1 MILILISAIFIIP
14 VLMGIGRIVELV
26 AGNLFPGIAG
36 KTLSGILG
44 ICIIWNI
51 ISFFT
56 PLNIY
61 IEIITIILGV
71 SFFVKDKLFREFRQ
85 FSTGEILLLTFVSFI
100 ILWAGSYAPY
110 ILDHFGYYVP
120 TIKWLTEYGLIKG
133 ISNLDLTLGQMSVW
147 HIFQAGFSNISDP
160 FLRINTILLIIY
172 ALYIVEKKNWI
183 HLCFIPVML
192 LYSQSPSPD
201 LPVIMFSLIVLNEII
216 TGNKNIILLFAF
228 SIFTFTIK
236 PTMIW
241 LPILVLSHSILILK
255 SNFQKLILGF
265 SILILFF
272 IKNLWVFGYPVFPI
286 AIGDLGISWKPN
298 EEVLKYSSQYA
309 LQKTYD
315 MQYSYEEIQKFST
328 SDAIKNWFFLKGI
341 KSEINILFIISL
353 FIFSIS
359 AWLKKKKLITLIS
372 ISILIKSILVLIFSA
387 QYRFFIDVFFVIFL
401 VLFYEY
407 FNKRKSIAVFSV
419 LSLLFITVLSFPSL
433 LQQYFPSFKSGNF
446 ISGVKKE
453 QFYRPSTYEY
463 CQFKSFRVGNLK
475 FNISKNYPFNFDTP
489 LPSVSVGYILD
500 DAKTGIFPQL
510 SDKNNI
516 RKGFIWKKMDS
527 LEKKEAES
535 IINIIESTYK

>member
-36 KTLSGILG
+36 KALSGILG

-147 HIFQAGFSNISDP
+147 HIFQAGFSNFSDP

>member
-1 MILILISAIFIIP
+1 
-14 VLMGIGRIVELV
+14 MGIGRIVELV

>member
-36 KTLSGILG
+36 KALSGILG

-71 SFFVKDKLFREFRQ
+71 SFFVKDKLFTEFRQ

-147 HIFQAGFSNISDP
+147 HIFQAGFSNFSDP

-453 QFYRPSTYEY
+453 QFYRPLTYEY
-463 CQFKSFRVGNLK
+463 CQFKSFTVGNLK

>member
-36 KTLSGILG
+36 KALSGILG

-201 LPVIMFSLIVLNEII
+201 LPIIMFSLIVLNEII

-241 LPILVLSHSILILK
+241 LPMLVLSHSILILK

-359 AWLKKKKLITLIS
+359 AWLKKKKLINLIS

-535 IINIIESTYK
+535 IINNIESTYK